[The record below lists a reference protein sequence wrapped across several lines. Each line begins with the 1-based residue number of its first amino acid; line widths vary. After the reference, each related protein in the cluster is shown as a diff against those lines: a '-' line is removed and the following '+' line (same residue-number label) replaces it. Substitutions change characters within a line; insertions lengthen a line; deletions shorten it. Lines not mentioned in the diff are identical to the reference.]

1 MIGGAAVAEA
11 TVSEPLLGPGVAIG
25 AVQPAAAMPAV
36 PALSA
41 ATKQHWVEGTA
52 ALTTAL
58 MVERGTGLLAN
69 VLAARLG
76 GAAVFGSYS
85 LAISTANNVSTY
97 AAGGIGATA
106 TRFSGKYPHSSHEY
120 GSLARALAVVALVS
134 AAMATA
140 ALWAGAVPLA
150 HLLQKPGLAGLLRW
164 ASLSAA
170 GMIVLECARGFFVGQ
185 RRVAALLLLS
195 VLVGAGLL
203 LALPMAARQ
212 GSAARMVLLQAG
224 VCFAAVAVCLLLNRT
239 LALRGKV
246 SRRGRLCTMLREVW
260 GFGTVQLSGMVAAN
274 LAGWW
279 LTTLIARS
287 DRTLVQVGFFA
298 IASQM
303 RNLAGVVPGLL
314 TEGSYAVMA
323 APEEMDSAAQQR
335 SQHRV
340 MALASFASSAVG
352 LGIACVGIVIAPWAL
367 RLLYGRTYVS
377 AQGALAVAL
386 ALAVA
391 HMSNA
396 PASARLTIVDI
407 RWAGL
412 INTAWAVC
420 VGAAATLLLF
430 HGGGAW
436 QGLAIL
442 LAAHLISATLVL
454 TSLQRKDHVP
464 AGMRTAYYLGSLG
477 ASVLAGLA
485 LLRAWQPRYTGPLT
499 VCMILL
505 AAMQLLWLAALGKR
519 HHWIPSRSA
528 LLEVRD
534 RVFRI
539 RQKERAHV

>member
-1 MIGGAAVAEA
+1 MSAGAAIAPETA
-11 TVSEPLLGPGVAIG
+11 SESLFEEPLN
-25 AVQPAAAMPAV
+25 V
-36 PALSA
+36 PALQPVGTAAAAPGLSA
-41 ATKQHWVEGTA
+41 SAKQHWIEGTA
-52 ALTTAL
+52 ALTTSL

-76 GAAVFGSYS
+76 GAALFGTYS
-85 LAISTANNVSTY
+85 LAISTANNVGTY

-106 TRFSGKYPHSSHEY
+106 TRFSGKYPYGSREY
-120 GSLARALAVVALVS
+120 GSLARALGIVALFS
-134 AAMATA
+134 AALATV

-150 HLLQKPGLAGLLRW
+150 HLLGKPALAGLLRW

-195 VLVGAGLL
+195 TLVGAGLL
-203 LALPMAARQ
+203 TCLPVAARQ
-212 GSAARMVLLQAG
+212 HSAQRMVLLQAG
-224 VCFAAVAVCLLLNRT
+224 VCFAAVAVCLLLNKA

-246 SRRGRLCTMLREVW
+246 KGQRRLASMLREVW
-260 GFGTVQLSGMVAAN
+260 GFGMVQLSGMIAAN

-323 APEEMDSAAQQR
+323 APEETDSAPQQR
-335 SQHRV
+335 PQHRV
-340 MALASFASSAVG
+340 MALASFASTAVG
-352 LGIACVGIVIAPWAL
+352 FSIACVGIVIAPWAL
-367 RLLYGRTYVS
+367 RLLYGKTYAP
-377 AQGALAVAL
+377 AQAALAMAL

-407 RWAGL
+407 RRAGV
-412 INTAWAVC
+412 INTVWAIF
-420 VGAAATLLLF
+420 VGAAATLLMLR
-430 HGGGAW
+430 GGGAW

-442 LAAHLISATLVL
+442 LVAHLLSATLVL
-454 TSLQRKDHVP
+454 RSLRSKDHVP
-464 AGMRTAYYLGSLG
+464 AGMQTAYYLGSLG
-477 ASVLAGLA
+477 ATLLAGLA
-485 LLRAWQPRYTGPLT
+485 LLREWAPQYTGVVT
-499 VCMILL
+499 VAMSLL
-505 AAMQLLWLAALGKR
+505 AVVQLAWLLALGKR
-519 HHWIPSRSA
+519 HRWLPTRRA

-534 RVFRI
+534 RILRI
-539 RQKERAHV
+539 RHREAARV